1 MSNSNLMPKFDFSKS
16 TVKTTEE
23 LEALAPKRGESKF
36 FRPGRHEVVIA
47 GVEYTGTAKDPNW
60 GKLTITYGGTG
71 EKTIKDF
78 VLIPFSDIKYGEKQ
92 TVYPFKKLQNLV
104 AGLGLVL
111 TPENMGDVMT
121 TLFKDTTVLTGLHLI
136 IEVGYQ
142 NGHLKFS
149 RNGADESVVNIVE
162 KNGDLL
168 TDGVSKEALI
178 FSDAD
183 SALAYAEQKGLKVD
197 RFVNVIG
204 YDKSATPN
212 KGLGV
217 KKANW

>member
-1 MSNSNLMPKFDFSKS
+1 MSNANLMPKFDFSKS

-23 LEALAPKRGESKF
+23 LEALAPKDSKF

-47 GVEYTGTAKDPNW
+47 GVEYTGAAKDPNW
-60 GKLTITYGGTG
+60 GKLTVTYGGTG
-71 EKTIKDF
+71 DKTIKDF

-92 TVYPFKKLQNLV
+92 TIYPFKKLQNLV
-104 AGLGLVL
+104 SGLGLTL
-111 TPENMGDVMT
+111 TPENMGDVMN

-149 RNGADESVVNIVE
+149 RVDDQTVVNIVE
-162 KNGDLL
+162 KGGELL
-168 TDGVSKEALI
+168 TDGVSKDPLI

-197 RFVNVIG
+197 RFVNVVG

-212 KGLGV
+212 KGLTA
-217 KKANW
+217 KKGGW